1 MPIAARKI
9 DLRKIKEMC
18 IIISRKWV
26 KLKVRKNTIITDGDI
41 EVEKNIQLDDEE
53 AGGNYYLTVGQ
64 VAEECGFPSLST
76 LRWYT
81 QELREFIDVKR
92 TASNHRRYSVS
103 SLKVLKR
110 IKELCV
116 DQNMTSKEARDVLIA
131 EGYQIFYEEEG
142 KLMTEEDA
150 LNAKVIEQMVGLFDR
165 KVADRLKK
173 SEHKTTDEIAKLE
186 EKIQEQA
193 KTLDQLTAILEHNR
207 ELMEQQ
213 EKQNQKLMD
222 ELLEVKEQTK
232 KKKWFERRKK

>member
-1 MPIAARKI
+1 M
-9 DLRKIKEMC
+9 RKIKVTC
-18 IIISRKWV
+18 IIFLEKEGEP
-26 KLKVRKNTIITDGDI
+26 KLKKNTIVTDENV
-41 EVEKNIQLDDEE
+41 EVEKETPLDEE
-53 AGGNYYLTVGQ
+53 AMNGYYLTVGQ
-64 VAEECGFPSLST
+64 VAEECGFSSLST

-103 SLKVLKR
+103 SLKVLRR

-116 DQNMTSKEARDVLIA
+116 DQGMTSKEARDVLVA

-150 LNAKVIEQMVGLFDR
+150 LNSKIIEQMVGLFDR

-173 SEHKTTDEIAKLE
+173 SEHKTSDEISRLE
-186 EKIQEQA
+186 DKIQEQA
-193 KTLDQLTAILEHNR
+193 TTLEQLTSILEQNKR
-207 ELMEQQ
+207 LMEEQ
-213 EKQNQKLMD
+213 EKQNQKLME